1 MLEQDLAY
9 LWRQTPV
16 TRAVAADFAD
26 RDLRGTRIVCSIHLD
41 IKMIPVIEALVVAG
55 AEILVLTCNA
65 ATVRDEVCGHLRGL
79 GAHVRARLGMTEE
92 ERRAAMDW
100 AIARRPQYV
109 CEMGA
114 DVTARLLAAHPEAV
128 ATVRAGMEA
137 TGTGILRLRALTLP
151 FPVFDWDSLAL
162 KRGLHNRYLVGLT
175 VWTAFLNVA
184 RVTLYGRRV
193 LVLGYGPVGQGIAD
207 YARLLGA
214 VPLVADPVPA
224 RQILARHA
232 GCWVMSLEDA
242 LPQADI
248 VVTATG
254 RERVL
259 RAEHFPLLRDGAFVL
274 NAGHS
279 TDEIDL
285 AALRRAPARVMGQHI
300 EEIALEGRRVF
311 LLAGGAMF
319 NLTAGPGDPYDSFD
333 LTSALMLR
341 GIGYM
346 LDHHADHPPGLH
358 MLPDAVEADV
368 ARIASGSHR

>member
-1 MLEQDLAY
+1 MLDRDVAY
-9 LWRQTPV
+9 LQRQTPM
-16 TRAVAADFAD
+16 TQAIAADFAD

-41 IKMIPVIEALVVAG
+41 LKMIPVIEALAGTG
-55 AEILVLTCNA
+55 AEVLVLTCNT
-65 ATVRDEVCGHLRGL
+65 ATVRDEVCDHLRGL
-79 GAHVRARLGMTEE
+79 GAQVHARLGMTEE
-92 ERRAAMDW
+92 ERVAAMDW
-100 AIARRPQYV
+100 AIAQRPQYV

-114 DVTARLLAAHPEAV
+114 DVMARLLAAHAAEAT
-128 ATVRAGMEA
+128 TVRAGMEA
-137 TGTGILRLRALTLP
+137 TGTGILRLRALALP

-175 VWTAFLNVA
+175 VWTTFLNVA

-214 VPLVADPVPA
+214 VPLVADLDPA

-232 GCWVMSLEDA
+232 GCWVTSIEDG
-242 LPQADI
+242 LPQADV

-279 TDEIDL
+279 IGEIDL

-300 EEIALEGRRVF
+300 EEIALADRRVF

-333 LTSALMLR
+333 VTSALMLR

-358 MLPDAVEADV
+358 VMPDAVEAEV
-368 ARIASGSHR
+368 ARVVSRLHR